1 MILSTGVQQREYRS
15 DRVKGKKAKA
25 VSSRQQ
31 LPGGIAI
38 CDLGFWR
45 LPRRCALRNDEFE

>member
-15 DRVKGKKAKA
+15 DRVKGKNAKA

-38 CDLGFWR
+38 CHCRFRIEDGG
-45 LPRRCALRNDEFE
+45 